1 MSLNASAKSF
11 YPKGFKDKE
20 DKEEGR
26 PLYNRKAGQP
36 RPKPSM
42 TTEEWIALYAFRPA
56 WGYTDEDTLED
67 VLATYW
73 ADVSK
78 K

>member
-11 YPKGFKDKE
+11 YPKGIKDKE
-20 DKEEGR
+20 DEGR

-36 RPKPSM
+36 RVKPSM
-42 TTEEWIALYAFRPA
+42 TTEEWIALYAFRPD

>member
-11 YPKGFKDKE
+11 YPKGIKD
-20 DKEEGR
+20 EEGR

-36 RPKPSM
+36 RVKPSM
-42 TTEEWIALYAFRPA
+42 TTEEWIALYAFRPD
-56 WGYTDEDTLED
+56 WSYTDNDTLED